1 MAFWKIKT
9 RRGKLDVGEAGTM
22 WLRFARY
29 VRPQRLA
36 LMAAFLTAMGAV
48 ATQLAAPWPIK
59 LIFDSVLSDK
69 PLPAW
74 LAVLAPGASATP
86 SSLLALTCGAIL
98 LIGIL
103 DAVFSHVRDI
113 TLADVGQRVVGNIR
127 RDLFAHFQTLP
138 PSVYERRRT
147 GDLLM
152 RLTGDVQM
160 LRIMLVG
167 AVITLG
173 QSGLTVAAMVIA
185 MVWFNPLLAA
195 VSLATIPL
203 TGFAGWRISRQ
214 IRRASADAR
223 EKESVVANIAHDVL
237 GAMSVIQAFNRQ
249 PVEQKR
255 FSRGNRSTVRAGLKT
270 TRLESKLDRTVA
282 LASTAAT
289 CAIVYLGVDSV
300 LRGKMTAGGL
310 LVFISY
316 LRAMNKPI
324 RQMAKLAGQAAK
336 ATTCA
341 ERIAEVFALR
351 PAVQD
356 APHSQPLVDV
366 RGAVTFEN
374 VSFRY
379 DEGAAA
385 ALSEVSLQFEP
396 GRRVAIVGHSGA
408 GKSTLAK
415 LLLRFH
421 DPSEGCIRIDGADL
435 REVTLASL
443 RRQIGWVHQD
453 TILFGMTIAE
463 NIALGCPDASEASIR
478 EIARR
483 VHADEFIEE
492 LPERYETILGQSG
505 STLSGGQRQRIALA
519 RALLHQP
526 RILLL
531 DEPASGLDA
540 VSRRRVEEAW
550 LSPSN
555 TATTLVI
562 CHRLRDMERFDQ
574 VVVLRQ
580 GRLCEYGTHAEL
592 LAKRGEYAAMFAAGQ
607 RPSEGEESRERV
619 AC

>member
-1 MAFWKIKT
+1 
-9 RRGKLDVGEAGTM
+9 M

-36 LMAAFLTAMGAV
+36 LSGAFLAAMGAV
-48 ATQLAAPWPIK
+48 LTQLAAPWPIK
-59 LIFDSVLSDK
+59 LIFDSVLSDR

-74 LAVLAPGASATP
+74 LAGLAPGVSATP
-86 SSLLALTCGAIL
+86 SSLLALVCGAIL

-103 DAVFSHVRDI
+103 DALFSHMRDI

-173 QSGLTVAAMVIA
+173 QSGLTVIAMVIA

-203 TGFAGWRISRQ
+203 TGWAGWRISRQ

-237 GAMSVIQAFNRQ
+237 GAMSIIQAFNRE

-324 RQMAKLAGQAAK
+324 RQMAKLAGQTAK

-356 APHSQPLVDV
+356 APHSQPLIDV

-385 ALSEVSLQFEP
+385 ALSEVTLHVEP

-421 DPSEGCIRIDGADL
+421 DPVEGCIRIDGADL

-463 NIALGCPDASEASIR
+463 NIALGCPDATEASIR

-492 LPERYETILGQSG
+492 LPEGYETVLGQSG

-580 GRLCEYGTHAEL
+580 GRVCECGTHAEL

-607 RPSEGEESRERV
+607 RPAEGEESRERV